1 MQETETARKVSVDDW
16 FPGGED
22 VKHGGENQSEARQQ
36 VHPAPGPGP
45 RDQEA
50 PVRCDLSPC
59 PWLPYPAPSASGRVQ
74 EERQGE
80 DKGQDG
86 Q

>member
-16 FPGGED
+16 FPGCED
-22 VKHGGENQSEARQQ
+22 VRHGGENQSEARQQ
-36 VHPAPGPGP
+36 VHPTPGPGP